1 GLPVSVPRTTSFTRS
16 ALESRHID
24 RDQIQYGSMLTRAFP
39 SGRVVLSC
47 VAALLSVVIGRGQAE
62 AVSPDSPGIRM
73 LEEIQAVITEL
84 AEQAKPSVV
93 NLFPITGASRPR
105 EGPGERTP
113 NASGSGSGLIVDSD
127 GHIVTNN
134 HVIGDANEIEV
145 RFSDKTR
152 LIAHVVGKDPD
163 TDLAVLKVTTD
174 RPLPSARFGDSAGV
188 KVGQWVL
195 AVGNPFG
202 LDRTVTLGVVSGI
215 GRENINLSR
224 YENFIQTDASINP
237 GNSGGPLFNLRG
249 EVIGINTAIINFA
262 QGIGFAIPSNMAK
275 QIIEQILAKG
285 KVVRGWLGV
294 GIQPL
299 TPELGKKFG
308 VAEGEGVL
316 VNEVFEKDPAALAGI
331 KPGDVIVRIDG
342 AVVDSPNKLSRLIAT
357 LTPGATS
364 KIEVVRDLKHVTV
377 DVPLTERRELAI
389 STSISQQEEKV
400 DVKLGLDVQEV
411 TAALAERFKLRDSKG
426 VLIAKVEPNSRAQ
439 AEGLREGDLI
449 KEVNRMEVSSV
460 GEFTSALVR
469 SSRVD
474 TLLLR
479 VLRETRAFYVVLK
492 LSD

>member
-1 GLPVSVPRTTSFTRS
+1 MS
-16 ALESRHID
+16 A
-24 RDQIQYGSMLTRAFP
+24 TVFP
-39 SGRVVLSC
+39 SSRALLCFVAILFSSVIEGGRVEALS
-47 VAALLSVVIGRGQAE
+47 A
-62 AVSPDSPGIRM
+62 DSPGIRM
-73 LEEIQAVITEL
+73 LEEIQTVITEL
-84 AEQAKPSVV
+84 AEQTKPSVV
-93 NLFPITGASRPR
+93 NLFPVSGAARLR
-105 EGPGERTP
+105 EGPGERAP
-113 NASGSGSGLIVDSD
+113 NATGSGSGLIVDRE

-134 HVIGDANEIEV
+134 HVIGDATEIEV
-145 RFSDKTR
+145 RFSDKTK
-152 LIAHVVGKDPD
+152 LIAHVIGKDPD

-174 RPLPSARFGDSAGV
+174 RPLSSARFGDSSSV

-275 QIIEQILAKG
+275 QVIEQLLAKG

-299 TPELGKKFG
+299 TAELAKKFG
-308 VAEGEGVL
+308 VTEGEGVL

-364 KIEVVRDLKHVTV
+364 KIEIVRDLKHVTM
-377 DVPLTERRELAI
+377 DVPLTERRDTNFVA
-389 STSISQQEEKV
+389 SVSQQEEKLGV
-400 DVKLGLDVQEV
+400 RLGLDLQDV
-411 TAALAERFKLRDSKG
+411 TAALADRFKLRESKG
-426 VLIAKVEPNSRAQ
+426 VLITKVEPNSLAQ

-449 KEVNRMEVSSV
+449 KEVNRKDVSSV
-460 GEFTSALVR
+460 GEFTSAMAR
-469 SSRVD
+469 SKRGD
-474 TLLLR
+474 TVLLR
-479 VLRETRAFYVVLK
+479 VLRENRAFYVVLK
-492 LSD
+492 SSD

>member
-1 GLPVSVPRTTSFTRS
+1 
-16 ALESRHID
+16 
-24 RDQIQYGSMLTRAFP
+24 M
-39 SGRVVLSC
+39 
-47 VAALLSVVIGRGQAE
+47 AE
-62 AVSPDSPGIRM
+62 ALSPDSPGIRM

-93 NLFPITGASRPR
+93 NLFPITSTSRLH
-105 EGPGERTP
+105 EGSGERTP

-145 RFSDKTR
+145 RFSDKTKR
-152 LIAHVVGKDPD
+152 IAHVVGKDPD

-275 QIIEQILAKG
+275 QVIEQLLAKG

-299 TPELGKKFG
+299 TAELAKKFG
-308 VAEGEGVL
+308 VTEGEGVL

-364 KIEVVRDLKHVTV
+364 KIEVVRDLKRLMI
-377 DVPLTERRELAI
+377 DVPLTERRDAAVIALLP
-389 STSISQQEEKV
+389 QQEEKLE
-400 DVKLGLDVQEV
+400 VKLGLDVQDV
-411 TAALAERFKLRDSKG
+411 TATLAERFKLRESKG

-460 GEFTSALVR
+460 GEFISAVAR
-469 SSRVD
+469 SRRGD

-479 VLRETRAFYVVLK
+479 VLRESRAFYVVLK
-492 LSD
+492 ASD

>member
-1 GLPVSVPRTTSFTRS
+1 
-16 ALESRHID
+16 
-24 RDQIQYGSMLTRAFP
+24 M
-39 SGRVVLSC
+39 
-47 VAALLSVVIGRGQAE
+47 AE
-62 AVSPDSPGIRM
+62 ALSPDSPGIRM

-93 NLFPITGASRPR
+93 NLFPITRTSRLH
-105 EGPGERTP
+105 EGSGERTP

-145 RFSDKTR
+145 RFSDKTK

-174 RPLPSARFGDSAGV
+174 RPLSSARFGDSAGV

-275 QIIEQILAKG
+275 QVIEQLLANG

-299 TPELGKKFG
+299 TAELAKKFG
-308 VAEGEGVL
+308 VTEGEGVL

-357 LTPGATS
+357 LIPGTTS
-364 KIEVVRDLKHVTV
+364 KIEVVRDLKRLTM
-377 DVPLTERRELAI
+377 DVPLTERRDAAVIALLP
-389 STSISQQEEKV
+389 QQEEKL
-400 DVKLGLDVQEV
+400 DIKLGLDVQDV
-411 TAALAERFKLRDSKG
+411 TATLAERFKLRESKG

-449 KEVNRMEVSSV
+449 KEVNRLEVSSV
-460 GEFTSALVR
+460 AEFMSAIAR
-469 SSRVD
+469 SRRGD

-479 VLRETRAFYVVLK
+479 VLRESRAFYVVLK
-492 LSD
+492 AFD

>member
-1 GLPVSVPRTTSFTRS
+1 
-16 ALESRHID
+16 
-24 RDQIQYGSMLTRAFP
+24 MAFP
-39 SGRVVLSC
+39 SSRGFLRCVVL
-47 VAALLSVVIGRGQAE
+47 LLSSVIGGGRAE
-62 AVSPDSPGIRM
+62 AVSTDSPGIRM
-73 LEEIQAVITEL
+73 LEEIQTVITEL
-84 AEQAKPSVV
+84 AEQSKPSVV
-93 NLFPITGASRPR
+93 NLFPITNVGKLR

-113 NASGSGSGLIVDSD
+113 NVSGSGSGLIVDSD

-134 HVIGDANEIEV
+134 HVIGDATDIEV
-145 RFSDKTR
+145 RFSDKTK
-152 LIAHVVGKDPD
+152 LIAHVVGKDAD

-174 RPLPSARFGDSAGV
+174 RPLPNARFGDSAGV

-202 LDRTVTLGVVSGI
+202 LDQTVTLGVVSGI

-275 QIIEQILAKG
+275 QVIDQLLAKG

-299 TPELGKKFG
+299 TAELAKKFG

-364 KIEVVRDLKHVTV
+364 KIEVVRDLKHVTIA
-377 DVPLTERRELAI
+377 VPLTERRDTAVIASLP
-389 STSISQQEEKV
+389 QPEEKGGV
-400 DVKLGLDVQEV
+400 RLGLDLQDI
-411 TAALAERFKLRDSKG
+411 TAALAERFKLRESKG
-426 VLIAKVEPNSRAQ
+426 ALIAKVEPNSLAQ

-460 GEFTSALVR
+460 GEFTSALAR
-469 SSRVD
+469 SKQSD

-479 VLRETRAFYVVLK
+479 VLRENRAFYVVLK
-492 LSD
+492 SSE